1 MKNMKKWIAA
11 IAISMFALV
20 GSVGSADAIT
30 IDLIQNGGFEE
41 GGGSLAQWGTY
52 GDVSLITELSGNHLA
67 RLGGGVNTGNSM
79 MSQGFNIQ
87 PWTSMDQT
95 LSFSYGF
102 TFMDVPTP
110 WASMDIFATR
120 ISEDNGTLVETPL
133 LLATYDSS
141 TQVTLSGYY
150 NALLSPQ
157 LDPGYYYLKFKLN
170 EASGANTDSFVD
182 LDNVSLTTSVPE
194 PNILL
199 LLGSALVG
207 VAALGRGLRKKN

>member
-1 MKNMKKWIAA
+1 MKSMKKWIAA
-11 IAISMFALV
+11 IAISMFALA
-20 GSVGSADAIT
+20 GSIGSADAIT

-67 RLGGGVNTGNSM
+67 RLGGSVVSGNSM
-79 MSQGFNIQ
+79 MSQGFTIHSWN
-87 PWTSMDQT
+87 TDQT

-102 TFMDVPTP
+102 TFTDMPTT
-110 WASMDIFATR
+110 WTSMDIFATR
-120 ISEDNGTLVETPL
+120 IYNNNGTIVETPL

-141 TQVTLSGYY
+141 SQVSLTGYY

-157 LDPGYYYLKFKLN
+157 LGQGYYYLKFKLN
-170 EASGANTDSFVD
+170 ESSTPITDSFVD
-182 LDNVSLTTSVPE
+182 IDNVALNVTAPE

-207 VAALGRGLRKKN
+207 VAALGRGLRKKK